1 MTMCVA
7 RFSDP
12 HKQQTPVSHMKLKQ
26 LADGS
31 YALHTENG
39 GTQSCLRAFFIIIII
54 HSSTNKAKQQLT

>member
-1 MTMCVA
+1 MCVA

-39 GTQSCLRAFFIIIII
+39 GTQSCLRAFIIIIII

>member
-1 MTMCVA
+1 MCVA

-39 GTQSCLRAFFIIIII
+39 RTQSCLRAFFIIIII

>member
-7 RFSDP
+7 HFSDP